1 MYSRGERKDAAVSVD
16 YHFKIKYK
24 LGTSTRLMK
33 PPAGETALHKLL
45 ILKCPQN
52 RIALGGRFVAFITN
66 YISKILVQCT
76 RYSAAQLELNEVTD
90 PP

>member
-33 PPAGETALHKLL
+33 PPAGEIALHKLL

-52 RIALGGRFVAFITN
+52 SIALGVDLWHSLLIASQKYLCN
-66 YISKILVQCT
+66 AHDILQH
-76 RYSAAQLELNEVTD
+76 N
-90 PP
+90 